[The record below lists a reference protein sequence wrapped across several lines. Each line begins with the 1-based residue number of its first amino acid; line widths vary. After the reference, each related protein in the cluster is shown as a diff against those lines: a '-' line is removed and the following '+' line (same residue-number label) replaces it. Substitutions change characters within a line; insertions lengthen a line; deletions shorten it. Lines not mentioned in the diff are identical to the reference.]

1 MKFGIIFAMNEELNA
16 IKKYLKVEKTTKIY
30 ELEFIE
36 GYINSNYCVVVECG
50 IGKVNAAR
58 CTQVLIDNYD
68 LDYVFNIGVAGGVDS
83 TLAVGD
89 IVVGERLVQHDFD
102 ITAFDHEKGYIPNLG
117 SEFIDSSKYLI
128 DLSKSL
134 DNVVKYGVIA
144 SGDIFCTE
152 VKMSNKINN
161 KFKALCVEMEGAAVA
176 QVCYL
181 CNVPFLIIRSIS
193 DVPNNKNNITF
204 DEFLIDSSNK
214 VAEYL
219 VKMLENING

>member
-68 LDYVFNIGVAGGVDS
+68 LDYVFNIGVAGGVDTS
-83 TLAVGD
+83 LNVGD

-117 SEFIDSSKYLI
+117 DKYINSSEEMIKLSKKADSS
-128 DLSKSL
+128 
-134 DNVVKYGVIA
+134 VKYGVIA

-152 VKMSNKINN
+152 INMSNKINN
-161 KFKALCVEMEGAAVA
+161 KFNALCVEMEGAAVA
-176 QVCYL
+176 QVCHL

-193 DVPNNKNNITF
+193 DVPNNHNNITF
-204 DEFLIDSSNK
+204 DEFLVESSIK
-214 VAEYL
+214 VSEYL
-219 VKMLENING
+219 VKMLGCIGK